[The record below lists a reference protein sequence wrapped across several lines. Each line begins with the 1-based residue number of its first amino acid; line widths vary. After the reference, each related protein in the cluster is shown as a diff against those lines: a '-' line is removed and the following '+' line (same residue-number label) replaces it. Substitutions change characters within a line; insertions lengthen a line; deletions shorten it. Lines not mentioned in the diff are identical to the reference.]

1 MNDAPWTISTATVI
15 SVLAAALAGIAVFF
29 AKRYLDKVEKLDAE
43 AVRKRELKELEERIE
58 QGRRDMHLENQRK
71 LDSIQTSITGTN
83 QRLDQVMLEVM
94 SRPGGGR

>member
-1 MNDAPWTISTATVI
+1 MSDAPWTIATSTVI
-15 SVLAAALAGIAVFF
+15 SCLAAALAGIAMFF

-43 AVRKRELKELEERIE
+43 AVRKREIKELEERLE
-58 QGRRDMHLENQRK
+58 QVRREQHTENQRK

-83 QRLDQVMLEVM
+83 ARLDQVMLEVM